1 MPADISSSLKDWS
14 TTAAS
19 NAPSGSTA
27 ISTNL
32 DDNLRELQK
41 VVRAEVATNTTLA
54 SATTTDLG
62 SVDAHTVNI
71 TGTTTITGLG
81 TVSAGIRRKVWFS
94 GALTL
99 THNGTSLILPTS
111 ANITTAAGDSAEF
124 VSLGGGN
131 WRCLWFQRAD
141 GNPLAVSQLTFA
153 DGSASSP
160 AVRFTNDTDTG
171 LYRVGANS
179 VALGAGNAAG
189 LLTVSSAA
197 ITAALGTTSLEF
209 TTGGVLLDGP
219 GTTARKIEVEG
230 STSAYTA
237 GFYND
242 TSGLV
247 SAKIINPANT
257 QALTLQFT
265 SASPSSGTN
274 AVLISNSFGNL
285 WRVDCAGSTFADGAY
300 SSSGADYAEAFLY
313 EGDKPEPGDTVALVG
328 DKVRKADDFDE
339 VIGVVSEKP
348 AVVGDQKLLEA
359 GGVPVG
365 LIGKLR
371 VNPGCPVN
379 PRWKL
384 LKDDLYLVV

>member
-1 MPADISSSLKDWS
+1 MPADISGSLKDWS

-19 NAPSGSTA
+19 NAPAGTTA

-41 VVRAEVATNTTLA
+41 VVRAEVATSTTLA

-71 TGTTTITGLG
+71 TGTTTITGFG

-141 GNPLAVSQLTFA
+141 GSGLSNQTVLP
-153 DGSASSP
+153 DGNAGTPSL
-160 AVRFTNDTDTG
+160 RFTSDPDTG
-171 LYRVGANS
+171 LYRIGANQ
-179 VALGAGNAAG
+179 LGIA
-189 LLTVSSAA
+189 
-197 ITAALGTTSLEF
+197 
-209 TTGGVLLDGP
+209 TGGVLSLTINSNGAVYDG
-219 GTTARKIEVEG
+219 
-230 STSAYTA
+230 SAA
-237 GFYND
+237 NG
-242 TSGLV
+242 GIGV
-247 SAKIINPANT
+247 SAAAASQTFRLELDNTANT
-257 QALTLQFT
+257 RLIRYDGGSGAL
-265 SASPSSGTN
+265 SAPSIYLNYPFRGSGSSTWFRMD
-274 AVLISNSFGNL
+274 NSGGAA
-285 WRVDCAGSTFADGAY
+285 WRVDLSGSTFADGAY
-300 SSSGADYAEAFLY
+300 SSAGADYAEAFLY
-313 EGDKPEPGDTVALVG
+313 EGAKPEPGDTVALVG
-328 DKVRKADDFDE
+328 EKVKKADDFDE